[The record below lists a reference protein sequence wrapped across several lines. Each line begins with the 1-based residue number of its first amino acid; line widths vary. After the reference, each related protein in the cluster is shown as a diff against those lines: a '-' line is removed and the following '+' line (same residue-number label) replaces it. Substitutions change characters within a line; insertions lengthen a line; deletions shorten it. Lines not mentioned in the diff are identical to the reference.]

1 LEQRSLFQF
10 ECFNGKNFSVK
21 YSRAVIS
28 RGNQENLNKAYS
40 MLIAFASETAE
51 KMIRSHKVII
61 MQKKL
66 LRDYFEVIE
75 KAITHT
81 RQEEM
86 LQRKMEKLQALE
98 GYRVLII

>member
-1 LEQRSLFQF
+1 
-10 ECFNGKNFSVK
+10 
-21 YSRAVIS
+21 
-28 RGNQENLNKAYS
+28 